1 MDFNSTKFSLLCHI
15 LLGSCLCIISCVRTG
30 SDVHEESAD
39 SCFTPQINI
48 VDSLLVQ
55 ADTVPYDSSQVYYL
69 MLKSLGA
76 VPIKSVDSTIAIDLK
91 YSSTDNFLEID
102 LYGDVNVAYLQND
115 AARALSIAQSRL
127 KNVDSNLSLVVFD
140 AIRPRCIQSK
150 MWNNFDASEEV
161 KRKFLAEPTA
171 VSMHNLGMA
180 VDVSIKLGDGSLL
193 DMGTSFDDWSERS
206 YPCLEYYLTNKG
218 LLGYNQ
224 VNNRSILR
232 FVMELAGFT
241 QNKYE
246 WWHFYF
252 KNKSEALAQ
261 YPIVEDF
268 RTYTKPACSARPTTK
283 ANVVFSVQLAAS
295 ATRLRKDAICC
306 SAHKEYIHEKMYK
319 YCAGEFDNL
328 ESAYKFRDSLLR
340 TSCKTAFVISFYN
353 GQRIPIQQAL
363 SLKETE

>member
-1 MDFNSTKFSLLCHI
+1 MDFNPTKFSLFCHI
-15 LLGSCLCIISCVRTG
+15 LLGSSLGLHSCTQTEPVSQSTTH
-30 SDVHEESAD
+30 DT
-39 SCFTPQINI
+39 CFAPQINF
-48 VDSLLVQ
+48 VDSFFVQ
-55 ADTVPYDSSQVYYL
+55 ADTVPYDSCQVYYL

-76 VPIKSVDSTIAIDLK
+76 VPIKSIDSTIVTDLK
-91 YSSTDNFLEID
+91 YSGTDNFLERD
-102 LYGDVNVAYLQND
+102 LYGDANVAYLQQD

-127 KNVDSNLSLVVFD
+127 KDVDSNLSLIVFD
-140 AIRPRCIQSK
+140 AIRPRSIQSK
-150 MWNNFDASEEV
+150 MWDNFDASEEV

-180 VDVSIKLGDGSLL
+180 VDVSIQLGDGSLL
-193 DMGTSFDDWSERS
+193 DMGTSFDDWTERS
-206 YPCLEYYLTNKG
+206 YPCLEYYLLNKG

-252 KNKSEALAQ
+252 RNKQVALAH

-268 RTYTKPACSARPTTK
+268 RTYSKPTCNVTPTAK
-283 ANVVFSVQLAAS
+283 ADVTFSVQLAAS
-295 ATRLRKDAICC
+295 KTRLRKDAICY
-306 SAHKEYIHEKMYK
+306 AKHQEYIHEKMYK
-319 YCAGEFDNL
+319 YCAGEFDNI

-340 TSCKTAFVISFYN
+340 ATCKYAFVISFYN